1 MLNIPNAITL
11 VRLALVPV
19 TAYLLWH
26 GIYGLALIVFLS
38 AAVSDFLDG
47 ALARTLNQFSAL
59 GATLDPLADKL
70 NVLVVTLMLAWH
82 AQVPLWLAV
91 AIVLRDVIIVVGA
104 LAYRLA
110 LGHVDIAPTLLSKVN
125 TFLEFGVL
133 LLVLATAAAWIDASG
148 WLPPLFLL
156 VFATVLG
163 SGAQYIWIW
172 GWKAAR
178 ESRGTCRT
186 GM

>member
-26 GIYGLALIVFLS
+26 EMYAAALIVFLTS
-38 AAVSDFLDG
+38 AVSDFFDG
-47 ALARTLNQFSAL
+47 VIARALNQSSAL
-59 GATLDPLADKL
+59 GAVLDPVADKL
-70 NVLVVTLMLAWH
+70 NMLAASVTLAW
-82 AQVPLWLAV
+82 QGLLPLWLAV

-104 LAYRLA
+104 LAYYFA
-110 LGHVDIAPTLLSKVN
+110 LGHIEIAPTLLSKLN
-125 TFLEFGVL
+125 TVLEFGLVL
-133 LLVLATAAAWIDASG
+133 LVMATAAAWIDASA
-148 WLPPLFLL
+148 WLPAMFIL
-156 VFATVLG
+156 VFAPVVA
-163 SGAQYIWIW
+163 SGADYVWIW

-178 ESRGTCRT
+178 ESRETCRT